1 MPLNAELDH
10 ASEVLP
16 SAECPANSPSQLQ
29 ARIADNR
36 LSWPGPMVV
45 LPARIVLML
54 LAQAL
59 VAAIFLLR
67 GAGHPWLAAA
77 PWWTVYATLIDI
89 GCLTLLWKFTHR
101 EGMAI
106 RDLVGSIRLR
116 YGGDILLG
124 IGCFLLIFPLFVLGG
139 LLSCRLIY
147 GAYQVNAFPGILGG
161 RILPFWA
168 VVYSRFLWWI
178 LWSPTEE
185 IIYNGYLLP
194 RVQALSHR
202 TWFAIVIVGFV
213 WAIQHSFLPFVPEWR
228 NFIWRFL
235 AFVPGIVAMMMI
247 YLRIRRLAPLILAH
261 WAMDII
267 ATMMTLQ

>member
-1 MPLNAELDH
+1 M
-10 ASEVLP
+10 
-16 SAECPANSPSQLQ
+16 
-29 ARIADNR
+29 
-36 LSWPGPMVV
+36 
-45 LPARIVLML
+45 
-54 LAQAL
+54 
-59 VAAIFLLR
+59 
-67 GAGHPWLAAA
+67 
-77 PWWTVYATLIDI
+77 
-89 GCLTLLWKFTHR
+89 
-101 EGMAI
+101 
-106 RDLVGSIRLR
+106 
-116 YGGDILLG
+116 
-124 IGCFLLIFPLFVLGG
+124 LIFPLFVLGG

-235 AFVPGIVAMMMI
+235 AFVPGIVAMM
-247 YLRIRRLAPLILAH
+247 LNRICASAASLH
-261 WAMDII
+261 
-267 ATMMTLQ
+267 